1 MCLHLSIRLL
11 ALIFLLI
18 IFPFLAIIRVFIVIF
33 VLIVIAIVIFL
44 WSIFRG
50 IILGDTVVII
60 RCEIRVDL
68 DDLALISF
76 LYLVLELALSGSTL
90 KVVLSRLTLLLQQP
104 LDCLLSLVKLFLLT
118 TVLRD
123 NWLILFIV
131 FFGLNFVLKRLEF
144 LFTQSGLLTLA

>member
-11 ALIFLLI
+11 ALILLLI
-18 IFPFLAIIRVFIVIF
+18 IFPFLAIRRVFIVIF
-33 VLIVIAIVIFL
+33 VLIVIVTVIIVGEIIFG
-44 WSIFRG
+44 G
-50 IILGDTVVII
+50 IILGGTVII

-76 LYLVLELALSGSTL
+76 LYLVLKLALGGSAL
-90 KVVLSRLTLLLQQP
+90 KVVLARLSLLLQQP

-123 NWLILFIV
+123 NWLLIFIV
-131 FFGLNFVLKRLEF
+131 FFGLNFVLESLEF
-144 LFTQSGLLTLA
+144 LFT